1 MEVAIMNKSRA
12 LPVTL
17 NASQPMR
24 MALGQDQLVQSLG
37 EDLELAVSPAVG
49 RQQLDAEGQKPV
61 PCAGTG
67 AGTGSKHQDR
77 CSLQGPMT
85 TAATRTDSG

>member
-1 MEVAIMNKSRA
+1 
-12 LPVTL
+12 
-17 NASQPMR
+17 

-49 RQQLDAEGQKPV
+49 RQQKPV

-77 CSLQGPMT
+77 WSLQGPMT
-85 TAATRTDSG
+85 TAATRTDSGWLGG